1 MVTVSDCW
9 WCTGPIITC
18 GKAFMINRTAV
29 DVAQPNTLECIPSPK
44 TIDYTHEL
52 NNMDLIFI

>member
-1 MVTVSDCW
+1 
-9 WCTGPIITC
+9 
-18 GKAFMINRTAV
+18 MINRTAV

-52 NNMDLIFI
+52 NNMDLIFIIIVFNPLTTIDVLKHP